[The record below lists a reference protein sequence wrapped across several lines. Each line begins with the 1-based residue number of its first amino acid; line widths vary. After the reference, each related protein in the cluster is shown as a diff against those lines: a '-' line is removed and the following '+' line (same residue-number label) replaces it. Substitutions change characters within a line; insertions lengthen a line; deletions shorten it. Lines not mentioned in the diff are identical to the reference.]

1 MRRADP
7 NLGQDS
13 PLPAPPASALLILL
27 PPQHQAYML
36 QVKGGC
42 PVSCGLHHYTTLQLS
57 RETGVGFGCLFAAAA
72 VKHPAPRAA
81 GVELR
86 TEA

>member
-1 MRRADP
+1 MSCRLRRYA
-7 NLGQDS
+7 
-13 PLPAPPASALLILL
+13 
-27 PPQHQAYML
+27 ML
-36 QVKGGC
+36 QF
-42 PVSCGLHHYTTLQLS
+42 S

-72 VKHPAPRAA
+72 AEHPAPRAV